1 MQELLLW
8 VKVPRQ
14 CFYFVEFHRDQSWE
28 EHPATYVVVSHVQES
43 GSMQSPGK
51 FRCSEVTFGDFYD
64 QIQLH
69 TLSQATLWVR
79 KLWGEEFPPKK
90 KALEETLSSCALN
103 NKISY
108 RISSVRCHGYY
119 FFCCSL
125 LCSYYSSAATIRG
138 QRLFLQKTHRHQRRL
153 DKVHTSDTVMTFN
166 HCQ

>member
-69 TLSQATLWVR
+69 MLSQATFWVR
-79 KLWGEEFPPKK
+79 KLWGGNSLPKSRPWK
-90 KALEETLSSCALN
+90 KHYLCVHWIIKLVTVFLRSDATAT
-103 NKISY
+103 I
-108 RISSVRCHGYY
+108 
-119 FFCCSL
+119 FFAAHYC
-125 LCSYYSSAATIRG
+125 AATIRG
-138 QRLFLQKTHRHQRRL
+138 QCLFIQKTHRHQRQL